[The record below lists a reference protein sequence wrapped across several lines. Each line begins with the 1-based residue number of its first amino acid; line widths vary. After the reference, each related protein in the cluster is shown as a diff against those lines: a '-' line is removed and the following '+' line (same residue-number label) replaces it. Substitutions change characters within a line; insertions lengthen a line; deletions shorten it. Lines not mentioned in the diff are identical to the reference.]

1 MSDAAVL
8 AARPAHA
15 YLLVGPRGS
24 GVEEL
29 ARDLAAAL
37 VAPDDERALN
47 LVHRGLHPDVVEFE
61 PVARTYS
68 VRDDV
73 RPRILPEAH
82 RSPIEGE
89 RKVLV
94 LYEADRLED
103 AANAL
108 LKTLE
113 EPPARTHFVL
123 VASSPDLVLETVRS
137 RCRRVDVDPPSTA
150 DIAAALATAGV
161 DAETAP
167 LLAQLAGNRRGRA
180 QAFAGR
186 LHGVREAFAA
196 APAALNGTGAA
207 VAEQAGLLTDAV
219 TASLAEL
226 DAEQVRDCEALE
238 AELERLGHPERTVR
252 AQRRRLEER
261 HKRAARR
268 ARAEAWVEGITAIES
283 GYLDALAEDAVRNSD
298 RAVLDVRAGDATRA
312 LDACRAAR
320 AAFEHN
326 PSEGLL
332 IETLLLQLPAG
343 SA

>member
-1 MSDAAVL
+1 MSDATML

-24 GVEEL
+24 GAEEL

-37 VAPDDERALN
+37 VAPDDERAFALI
-47 LVHRGLHPDVVEFE
+47 HRGLHPDVVEFE

-137 RCRRVDVDPPSTA
+137 RCRRIDVDPPSTPA
-150 DIAAALATAGV
+150 IVEALVTAGI
-161 DAETAP
+161 DPEAAP
-167 LLAQLAGNRRGRA
+167 LLAQLSGNRRGRA
-180 QAFAGR
+180 NALAGR
-186 LHGVREAFAA
+186 LHGVREAFAT
-196 APAALNGTGAA
+196 APGALDGTGASVAQQAQLLNDA
-207 VAEQAGLLTDAV
+207 VA
-219 TASLAEL
+219 ASLAEL
-226 DAEQVRDCEALE
+226 EEEQARDSDTLE
-238 AELERLGHPERTVR
+238 TELESAGHPERTVR

-268 ARAEAWVEGITAIES
+268 ARADAWVEGITAIES
-283 GYLDALAEDAVRNSD
+283 VYFDALAGDSVRNAD
-298 RAVLDVRAGDATRA
+298 RAPLRVGAGDATRA

-320 AAFEHN
+320 EAFEYN

-332 IETLLLQLPAG
+332 VEALLLQLPAG
-343 SA
+343 TT